1 MGFGADAN
9 SLGGGQ
15 ICQLTPPFSRTVG
28 CDSPTD
34 NSQPDTLAIVL
45 SYINFNDEIYY
56 TRKWCEKIV
65 GKQTTDAIF
74 EFSEKF
80 NQLELFDSE
89 KAILFPLIITNY
101 GNNFNFI
108 KYFFFFNY

>member
-1 MGFGADAN
+1 MRFDIN
-9 SLGGGQ
+9 SFHLNVTGVFYIRGE
-15 ICQLTPPFSRTVG
+15 
-28 CDSPTD
+28 
-34 NSQPDTLAIVL
+34 